1 MMYQHVS
8 NIHTCIQRQYVLLQ
22 SGFVTELS
30 VAFLSSLTLSL
41 FNQKGCTIY
50 HQLFVFCL
58 CRAFCFF
65 FPSVPPLLLK
75 LRIFYDFTSLLAC

>member
-1 MMYQHVS
+1 MYQHVS

-41 FNQKGCTIY
+41 LIRKVVPFTTNF
-50 HQLFVFCL
+50 LFSACVVHSV
-58 CRAFCFF
+58 FF
-65 FPSVPPLLLK
+65 FPLFLHFCLN
-75 LRIFYDFTSLLAC
+75 